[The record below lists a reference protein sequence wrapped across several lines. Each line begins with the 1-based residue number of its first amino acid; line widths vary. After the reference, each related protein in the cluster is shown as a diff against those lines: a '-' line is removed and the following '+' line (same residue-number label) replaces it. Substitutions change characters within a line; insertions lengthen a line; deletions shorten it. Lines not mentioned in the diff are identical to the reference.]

1 MILLQS
7 PQSSSRRYRR
17 QIEYSWLCD
26 KVKEGPPRLVG
37 LVTVLVVLGSL
48 VVIVTNA
55 VEPADYALVL
65 ADLKDRVRS
74 ARFTAQRRA
83 NTELVHLYWRI
94 GHTLLQRGAD
104 AAWGSGLLEQLANDL
119 RSEFPAMKGF
129 SVTNLKYMRQLAT
142 AWSSEEEFGQQLADQ
157 LPWGHLMILLGRLD
171 THTERVWY
179 AQQSVTHGWS
189 RNVLERHIR
198 THAITRFEAASTDF
212 TRVLEP
218 TDSDLAQQIVK
229 DPYVLDFLRVGSDAN
244 ERDIEQALVDHI
256 IRTLQELGA
265 GFSFVGRQVHFDVDG
280 DDFYVD
286 LLFFHIEQLRY
297 IVVELKTGKF
307 KPEHAGQ
314 LGFYVALVDDKLRRP
329 QHAPTVGL
337 LLVTSKSD
345 AVVRYALA
353 GSSTPV
359 AIASYDLLPA
369 KEKASLPSEAQLARA
384 LAPLTDQSRKAQ

>member
-1 MILLQS
+1 VRVDVALGTQAG
-7 PQSSSRRYRR
+7 RRLA
-17 QIEYSWLCD
+17 SWLD
-26 KVKEGPPRLVG
+26 HDPSVG
-37 LVTVLVVLGSL
+37 LSRGGALRARLKVIGSL
-48 VVIVTNA
+48 VTIVTNS
-55 VEPADYALVL
+55 VEPADYAIVL
-65 ADLKDRVRS
+65 ADLKNRVRA
-74 ARFTAQRRA
+74 ARFIAQRRA

-94 GHTLLQRGAD
+94 GKTLLVRGET
-104 AAWGSGLLEQLANDL
+104 AAWGSGLLEQLAKDL
-119 RSEFPAMKGF
+119 RTEFPEMKGF

-142 AWSSEEEFGQQLADQ
+142 AWNSEEEFGQQLADQ
-157 LPWGHLMILLGRLD
+157 LPWGHLMLLLGRLD
-171 THTERVWY
+171 HQEDRAWY
-179 AQQSVTHGWS
+179 AQQSLAHGWS
-189 RNVLERHIR
+189 RNVLEHHIR
-198 THAITRFEAASTDF
+198 TQAITRFEAAPTNF
-212 TRVLEP
+212 TQILEP

-229 DPYVLDFLRVGSDAN
+229 DPYVLDFLRVESDAN

-297 IVVELKTGKF
+297 VVVELKTGKF

-359 AIASYDLLPA
+359 AIASYDLLPER
-369 KEKASLPSEAQLARA
+369 EKSSLPSEEQLARA
-384 LAPLTDQSRKAQ
+384 LAPLVEDELGTD